1 MTAKLTP
8 HPAWTLDQRLPPPEA
23 DTTSLPR
30 SYILCPY
37 PGEPAAL
44 AAFAEH
50 ARGVGWPYRGLP
62 VGHDAM
68 VTAPGTLVDELLAL
82 TERVS

>member
-8 HPAWTLDQRLPPPEA
+8 HPARTLDQPLPPSGA
-23 DTTSLPR
+23 DAASLPR

-44 AAFAEH
+44 TAFAEH
-50 ARGVGWPYRGLP
+50 ARGDGWPYREVP

-82 TERVS
+82 TERIP